1 MSNNIKKIALN
12 KRFRGFL
19 PIIVDLETGGFNA
32 NKDALLEI
40 AFIFINY
47 DPHTNKLGI
56 IDTIHFHVE
65 PFPGANLDPDAL
77 EFTGIDPSH
86 PFRFAVPEQEVLTKA
101 FAKADEYIK
110 QFNCS
115 RAILVGHNPNFDLS
129 FLLAA
134 VKRCKL
140 FKENPFHKFS
150 TLDTATLGAL
160 LFKQT
165 VLARAVRAAKIDF
178 DETQAHSA
186 LYDATKTAEFFCSCV
201 NLCDEKIL

>member
-1 MSNNIKKIALN
+1 MSNNITKMSIN

-32 NKDALLEI
+32 SKDALLEI
-40 AFIFINY
+40 AFVFVNY
-47 DPHTNKLGI
+47 DQKTNKLCI
-56 IDTIHFHVE
+56 IDTMHFHIE

-77 EFTGIDPSH
+77 EFNGIDPNH
-86 PFRFAVPEQEVLTKA
+86 PFRFAVTEQEALSKA

-150 TLDTATLGAL
+150 TFDTATIGAL
-160 LFKQT
+160 IYKQT
-165 VLARAVRAAKIDF
+165 VLARAVKAAKISF
-178 DETQAHSA
+178 DEAQAHSA
-186 LYDATKTAEFFCSCV
+186 IYDATKTAELFCTSV
-201 NLCDEKIL
+201 NLCDEKVL